1 MRKRL
6 NALWTLKLCKIPMI
20 ETQSE
25 SQTLPQHQPKKAQIP
40 LAFGRFTFT
49 MDYKNAFEPFSLS
62 LNIRIKRDHIIIVFN
77 PVQ

>member
-25 SQTLPQHQPKKAQIP
+25 SQTLPQHQPKKS
-40 LAFGRFTFT
+40 L
-49 MDYKNAFEPFSLS
+49 NAFSVSISLS
-62 LNIRIKRDHIIIVFN
+62 LWIIKMPLSLLAFHSIFV
-77 PVQ
+77 

>member
-25 SQTLPQHQPKKAQIP
+25 SQTLPQHQPEKS
-40 LAFGRFTFT
+40 L
-49 MDYKNAFEPFSLS
+49 NAFSVWAFHFHYGL
-62 LNIRIKRDHIIIVFN
+62 
-77 PVQ
+77 